1 MNSRVCGIGIRRAA
15 ALILLPA
22 MAMLAPLARGQ
33 VNSVVRVLSTP
44 NPVAMGQNVTFT
56 AGVNWTIGAP
66 PSGSI
71 ILTDTVMCPGAS
83 AATVAVLGTVTLG
96 SSTSAT
102 PGAGTLMVS
111 TFPCAGD
118 NSIMGSYSGDSTYVA
133 ATSAPLVETVL
144 AQSSATSTTLGV
156 SPNPSV
162 AGQSVTLS
170 AAISYVP
177 ANNSSPTGS
186 VTFTDTTTGSV
197 VGTVGVQTSGSR
209 LGVGTTASI
218 TVTSLTAGTHAIQA
232 SYSGDGIYV
241 SNASPIVNLL
251 VTPAGGGTSAPAII
265 QAVNAASYQAGIEAG
280 SWVMIEGSN
289 LANIADPGRGYR
301 PNEIV
306 NGQLPTSLDG
316 VSVTIDGK
324 QAFVGFISQHQ
335 INVVAPDD
343 TVQGPVVVVVTN
355 NGTASA
361 PAMAQL
367 QPYAPG
373 LFEWGATNYATT
385 IRYADG
391 ALVGNPSAV
400 PGSVSAKPGDTL
412 ILFGTGFGPTRPAT
426 LSGQLVMAASPAA
439 SMPAVT
445 VGGVS
450 ANVIG
455 ATISPGT
462 VGVYL
467 IEIQL
472 PQSIGLGDQP
482 VVASIGG
489 AQSAIGVNLFVA
501 NQ

>member
-1 MNSRVCGIGIRRAA
+1 MNSRTRVIGIRGASA
-15 ALILLPA
+15 WILSPALAIMALPA
-22 MAMLAPLARGQ
+22 WGQ
-33 VNSVVRVLSTP
+33 VNSVVRVLSSP

-56 AGVNWTIGAP
+56 AGVNWNVGAP

-71 ILTDTVMCPGAS
+71 MLTDTVTCPGAS
-83 AATVAVLGTVTLG
+83 AATVAVLGSVTLG

-102 PGAGTLMVS
+102 PGAGTLVVS
-111 TFPCAGD
+111 SFPCAGD
-118 NSIMGSYSGDSTYVA
+118 NSITGSYSGDSTYLA
-133 ATSAPLVETVL
+133 GTSAPLVETVL
-144 AQSSATSTTLGV
+144 AQSSATNTTLAL
-156 SPNPSV
+156 SPNPSI

-170 AAISYVP
+170 AGISYVA

-186 VTFTDTTTGSV
+186 VTFTDKTTGSAL
-197 VGTVGVQTSGSR
+197 GTVGVQTSGSR
-209 LGVGTTASI
+209 LGVGTAASI

-232 SYSGDGIYV
+232 SYSGDGIY
-241 SNASPIVNLL
+241 SASASAIVNQQ
-251 VTPAGGGTSAPAII
+251 VTPAGGGTAAPAIV
-265 QAVNAASYQAGIEAG
+265 QAVDAASYQPGIQAG
-280 SWVMIEGSN
+280 SWVMIQGSN

-306 NGQLPTSLDG
+306 NGQFPTSLDG

-324 QAFVGFISQHQ
+324 PAFVGFISQHQ
-335 INVVAPDD
+335 INVQAPDD
-343 TVQGPVVVVVTN
+343 TVQGPVAVVVTN
-355 NGTASA
+355 NGSTSA
-361 PAMAQL
+361 PATAQL
-367 QPYAPG
+367 QLYAPG

-412 ILFGTGFGPTRPAT
+412 ILFGTGFGPTKPAT
-426 LSGQLVMAASPAA
+426 PSGQFVTAASPTA
-439 SMPAVT
+439 SMPTVT

-450 ANVIG
+450 VNVVG

-462 VGVYL
+462 VGVYQ

-472 PQSIGLGDQP
+472 PQSIGLGDMA

-489 AQSAIGVNLFVA
+489 FQTAVGVNLFVA

>member
-1 MNSRVCGIGIRRAA
+1 MNSRTHGIGTRGAS

-22 MAMLAPLARGQ
+22 LAILALPAGGQ
-33 VNSVVRVLSTP
+33 VNSVVRVLSSP

-56 AGVNWTIGAP
+56 AGVNWSIGAP

-71 ILTDTVMCPGAS
+71 MLTDTVMCPGAS

-102 PGAGTLMVS
+102 PGAGTLVVS
-111 TFPCAGD
+111 SFPCAGD
-118 NSIMGSYSGDSTYVA
+118 NSITGSYGGDSTYLA
-133 ATSAPLVETVL
+133 GMSQALVETVL
-144 AQSSATSTTLGV
+144 AQAASTNTTLAL

-162 AGQSVTLS
+162 AGQSVTVS
-170 AAISYVP
+170 AAINYLPTS
-177 ANNSSPTGS
+177 NSNPTGT
-186 VTFTDTTTGSV
+186 VTFTDTTTGSAL
-197 VGTVGVQTSGSR
+197 GTVAVQTSGTR
-209 LGVGTTASI
+209 LGVGTAASI

-232 SYSGDGIYV
+232 SYSGDGIFLA
-241 SNASPIVNLL
+241 SASPIVNQL
-251 VTPAGGGTSAPAII
+251 VTPVGGGTATPAIV
-265 QAVNAASYQAGIEAG
+265 QVVNAASYQGGIQAG
-280 SWVMIEGSN
+280 SWVMIQGAN

-324 QAFVGFISQHQ
+324 PAFVGFISQHQ

-343 TVQGPVVVVVTN
+343 TVQGPVAVVVTN

-361 PAMAQL
+361 PATAQL

-373 LFEWGATNYATT
+373 LFQWGATNYATT

-426 LSGQLVMAASPAA
+426 PSGQFVTAASPSA
-439 SMPAVT
+439 SMPTVM

-462 VGVYL
+462 VGVYQ

-489 AQSAIGVNLFVA
+489 VQSAVGVDLFVG

>member
-1 MNSRVCGIGIRRAA
+1 
-15 ALILLPA
+15 
-22 MAMLAPLARGQ
+22 LAG
-33 VNSVVRVLSTP
+33 
-44 NPVAMGQNVTFT
+44 
-56 AGVNWTIGAP
+56 
-66 PSGSI
+66 
-71 ILTDTVMCPGAS
+71 
-83 AATVAVLGTVTLG
+83 
-96 SSTSAT
+96 
-102 PGAGTLMVS
+102 
-111 TFPCAGD
+111 
-118 NSIMGSYSGDSTYVA
+118 
-133 ATSAPLVETVL
+133 TSAPLVETVL
-144 AQSSATSTTLGV
+144 AQSSATNTTLAL
-156 SPNPSV
+156 SPNPSI

-177 ANNSSPTGS
+177 ANNSSPTGT
-186 VTFTDTTTGSV
+186 VTFTDETTGSV
-197 VGTVGVQTSGSR
+197 LGTVSVQTSGTR
-209 LGVGTTASI
+209 LGVGTAASI

-241 SNASPIVNLL
+241 SSASPIVNLL
-251 VTPAGGGTSAPAII
+251 VTPAGGGTGATPAIV
-265 QAVNAASYQAGIEAG
+265 QAVNAASYQPGIQAG
-280 SWVMIEGSN
+280 SWVMIQGSN
-289 LANIADPGRGYR
+289 LANIADPGRGWR

-316 VSVTIDGK
+316 VGVTIDGK
-324 QAFVGFISQHQ
+324 PAFVGFISQHQ
-335 INVVAPDD
+335 INVQAPDD
-343 TVQGPVVVVVTN
+343 TGQGPVAVVVTN
-355 NGTASA
+355 NGSASA
-361 PAMAQL
+361 PATAQL

-373 LFEWGATNYATT
+373 LFQWGATNYATT

-412 ILFGTGFGPTRPAT
+412 LLFGTGFGPTLPVT
-426 LSGQLVMAASPAA
+426 PSGQLVTAASPTA

-450 ANVIG
+450 VNVIG

-462 VGVYL
+462 VGVYQ

-489 AQSAIGVNLFVA
+489 VQSAVGVSLFVG

>member
-1 MNSRVCGIGIRRAA
+1 
-15 ALILLPA
+15 L
-22 MAMLAPLARGQ
+22 
-33 VNSVVRVLSTP
+33 
-44 NPVAMGQNVTFT
+44 
-56 AGVNWTIGAP
+56 
-66 PSGSI
+66 
-71 ILTDTVMCPGAS
+71 
-83 AATVAVLGTVTLG
+83 
-96 SSTSAT
+96 
-102 PGAGTLMVS
+102 
-111 TFPCAGD
+111 
-118 NSIMGSYSGDSTYVA
+118 
-133 ATSAPLVETVL
+133 
-144 AQSSATSTTLGV
+144 

-162 AGQSVTLS
+162 AGQSVTVS
-170 AAISYVP
+170 AAINYLPTS
-177 ANNSSPTGS
+177 NSNPTGT
-186 VTFTDTTTGSV
+186 VTFTDTTTGSAL
-197 VGTVGVQTSGSR
+197 GTVAVQTSGTR
-209 LGVGTTASI
+209 LGVGTAASI

-232 SYSGDGIYV
+232 SYSGDGIFLA
-241 SNASPIVNLL
+241 SASPIVNQL
-251 VTPAGGGTSAPAII
+251 VTPVGGGTATPAIV
-265 QAVNAASYQAGIEAG
+265 QVVNAASYQGGIQAG
-280 SWVMIEGSN
+280 SWVMIQGAN

-324 QAFVGFISQHQ
+324 PAFVGFISQHQ

-343 TVQGPVVVVVTN
+343 TVQGPVAVVVTN

-361 PAMAQL
+361 PATAQL

-373 LFEWGATNYATT
+373 LFQWGATNYATT

-426 LSGQLVMAASPAA
+426 PSGQFVTAASPSA
-439 SMPAVT
+439 SMPTVM

-462 VGVYL
+462 VGVYQ

-489 AQSAIGVNLFVA
+489 VQSAVGVDLFVG